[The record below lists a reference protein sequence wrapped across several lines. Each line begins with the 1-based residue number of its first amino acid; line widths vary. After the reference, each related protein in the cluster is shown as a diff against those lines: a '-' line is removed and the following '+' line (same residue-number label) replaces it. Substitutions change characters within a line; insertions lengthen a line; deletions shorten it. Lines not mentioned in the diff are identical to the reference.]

1 MMAHPFN
8 FIPVKNNRLDK
19 MKKRTPVS
27 KIMTPDPISI
37 NLSNKISDAVQVF
50 KERNINHLPV
60 VSGDQLIG
68 MISKTD
74 IERISFVNGFGDDKA
89 NTAVYD
95 MLNIEQV
102 MTKQLETVQADDQVR
117 DAAELLARG
126 KYHALPVT
134 KDGALAGI
142 VTTTDV
148 INFLLEQF

>member
-1 MMAHPFN
+1 
-8 FIPVKNNRLDK
+8 

-37 NLSNKISDAVQVF
+37 NLTHKISDAVKVF
-50 KERNINHLPV
+50 KERNIHHIPV
-60 VSGDQLIG
+60 VSGEKLIG

-74 IERISFVNGFGDDKA
+74 IERISFVNGLSDDKA
-89 NTAVYD
+89 STAVYD

-102 MTKQLETVQADDQVR
+102 MTKQLETVKADDQVR
-117 DAAELLARG
+117 EAAELLAKG

-148 INFLLEQF
+148 INFMLEQF